1 MKTYKSSV
9 YCQRLVSWLVAYL
22 HPFNFD
28 GFSVEFTASEE
39 FVEKIKSIDNVIA
52 KIDFEVI

>member
-1 MKTYKSSV
+1 MKHYKTSV
-9 YCQRLVSWLVAYL
+9 YCQRLVSCLVAYM

>member
-1 MKTYKSSV
+1 M
-9 YCQRLVSWLVAYL
+9 